1 MQAQCFLNHLGVA
14 GCNSVQEWLNNVF
27 FYFCYVFFFFLFALD
42 LALEMQL
49 ATQEVICNG
58 QILFYAGG
66 PAIPAVK

>member
-1 MQAQCFLNHLGVA
+1 MCFFIFVM
-14 GCNSVQEWLNNVF
+14 
-27 FYFCYVFFFFLFALD
+27 YFFFFFLFALD

-66 PAIPAVK
+66 PAIPAVKKF